1 MKECR
6 EKKRLQI
13 YIDGWMDESE
23 TERFE
28 NHLRKC
34 DECQGALMD
43 LEEISASALE
53 IVDHAPERE
62 YWGSFF
68 ARVQN
73 RIISRGISPYEETK
87 KSTFRTKLASYSIG
101 IMTMAAAFI
110 LVFNLISRVSFGP
123 DTAAEFPIED
133 TAPATV
139 EAKTDNPVLISG
151 GKIALGGA
159 IPRVNEDS
167 DELVST
173 VVRDLVKTIPAPA
186 IEPSNDL
193 ARSVSIDIE
202 LSTIENRDYESA
214 FRGPF
219 RVTPAELRLSD
230 DENFITRLLA
240 EYGSLSGEDFS
251 VSPNVVAEGI
261 LSNYAYA
268 RVGRNKTLLKTRSI
282 GIADPVNPGWGY
294 LGISDDSVNTEGY
307 RRYMIELDLTRAK

>member
-6 EKKRLQI
+6 EKKRLQV
-13 YIDGWMDESE
+13 YIDGWMDESQ

-34 DECQGALMD
+34 EKCQGAIMD

-87 KSTFRTKLASYSIG
+87 KSTFRTRLVSYSIG
-101 IMTMAAAFI
+101 VMAMAAAFI
-110 LVFNLISRVSFGP
+110 LVFNLISRVSFSP
-123 DTAAEFPIED
+123 DTAAEFRIED
-133 TAPATV
+133 TAPVTMEV
-139 EAKTDNPVLISG
+139 KTDNPVSISG
-151 GKIALGGA
+151 GEIALGGE
-159 IPRVNEDS
+159 IPRVNDNS

-173 VVRDLVKTIPAPA
+173 VVRDMVKTISEPPIA
-186 IEPSNDL
+186 PSNDL
-193 ARSVSIDIE
+193 TRSVSIDIE
-202 LSTIENRDYESA
+202 LSAIENRDYESA

-219 RVTPAELRLSD
+219 RVTPAELRLSE

-240 EYGSLSGEDFS
+240 EYSGLSGKDFS
-251 VSPNVVAEGI
+251 ISPNVVAEGI
-261 LSNYAYA
+261 LSNYAYGGG
-268 RVGRNKTLLKTRSI
+268 GRNKTLLKIRGI
-282 GIADPVNPGWGY
+282 GITEPVNPGWGY
-294 LGISDDSVNTEGY
+294 LGISDDSVNTEEY